1 MGRSLESTS
10 NGAFR
15 AAFVLLGLFVSFSI
29 AGMNFA
35 LGLAAL
41 AWALWIIDRRGAR
54 VRPDGLALASIGLA
68 LSAVPAVLL
77 SENMPRALNDWRS
90 YWELAICFLV
100 GAHIARVRVRETAFW
115 AMAAASMGACLVA
128 FVQRAG
134 GLDLGPVHIGA
145 AHRVGGTMFTMT
157 FAGIL
162 YQLILFNAAAAF
174 SPRFARQRGWLTL
187 VVALEFTALLMTM
200 TRGAWIALFAG
211 ALVLCFLVRKRA
223 LVLGTVVALAAALAF
238 SFVFA
243 RDQGRTIAV
252 TELATRP
259 ADRNVATRLVLWQIS
274 WELFREHPV
283 FGVGMGDYTIEADKR
298 LRKREVRTTVD
309 THNVYL
315 HLLATRG
322 VVGFIPFLI
331 YFVVLLRSLARVY
344 ARAGPSL
351 VERYYAAG
359 AIAAVAAVMAGALT
373 ENNVDDSEVFMVLM
387 FLVGIARSALARES
401 PPSARDG
408 D

>member
-1 MGRSLESTS
+1 MSRSLEGLS

-15 AAFVLLGLFVSFSI
+15 AAFVLLGLFVPFSI

-54 VRPDGLALASIGLA
+54 IRPDGLAVASIALA
-68 LSAVPAVLL
+68 VSALPAVFM
-77 SENMPRALNDWRS
+77 SENTARALNDWRS

-100 GAHIARVRVRETAFW
+100 GAHIARVRAREAAFW
-115 AMAAASMGACLVA
+115 AMTGATAGACLVA
-128 FVQRAG
+128 FVQRMGGIDAG
-134 GLDLGPVHIGA
+134 PIHIGA

-162 YQLILFNAAAAF
+162 YQIVLFTAAAALSARF
-174 SPRFARQRGWLTL
+174 SRRRWWLAA
-187 VVALEFTALLMTM
+187 VVAAGFTALLLTM
-200 TRGAWIALFAG
+200 TRGAWIALFVG
-211 ALVLCFLVRKRA
+211 AVVLCLLVRRRA
-223 LVLGTVVALAAALAF
+223 VVAGTAIALAAALLF

-243 RDQGRTIAV
+243 RDEGRTIAV

-259 ADRNVATRLVLWQIS
+259 ADRNVATRLVLWSIS
-274 WELFREHPV
+274 WDLFRDHPV

-298 LRKREVRTTVD
+298 LGERKVRTTVD

-315 HLLATRG
+315 HVLATRG
-322 VVGFIPFLI
+322 LVGFIPFLL
-331 YFVVLLRSLARVY
+331 YFVVLLRSLGRVY
-344 ARAGPSL
+344 SRAGPSSL
-351 VERYYAAG
+351 ERGYAAG
-359 AIAAVAAVMAGALT
+359 AIAAVTAVLAGALT
-373 ENNVDDSEVFMVLM
+373 ENNVEDSEVFMVLM

-401 PPSARDG
+401 PPPAP
-408 D
+408 

>member
-1 MGRSLESTS
+1 
-10 NGAFR
+10 
-15 AAFVLLGLFVSFSI
+15 LFVPFSI

-54 VRPDGLALASIGLA
+54 IRLDGLALASIA
-68 LSAVPAVLL
+68 LVVSAIPAVRL
-77 SENMPRALNDWRS
+77 SENLPRALNDWRS
-90 YWELAICFLV
+90 YWVLAICFLV
-100 GAHIARVRVRETAFW
+100 GAHIARVGAREAAFR
-115 AMAAASMGACLVA
+115 AMAFASVGACLVA

-134 GLDLGPVHIGA
+134 GFDLGPLHIGA

-162 YQLILFNAAAAF
+162 YQIILFNSSAVFAR
-174 SPRFARQRGWLTL
+174 RFAHWRWWLAGI
-187 VVALEFTALLMTM
+187 VAMEFTALLMTM

-211 ALVLCFLVRKRA
+211 ALVLCLLLRRRA
-223 LVLGTVVALAAALAF
+223 LLVGTAAALAVAVAF
-238 SFVFA
+238 SFMFA

-274 WELFREHPV
+274 LELFREHPV
-283 FGVGMGDYTIEADKR
+283 FGVGMGDYTIEADKH
-298 LRKREVRTTVD
+298 LRERKVRTTVD

-322 VVGFIPFLI
+322 VVGFIPFVV

-344 ARAGPSL
+344 TRAGPNS

-359 AIAAVAAVMAGALT
+359 AIAAVAAVLAGALT
-373 ENNVDDSEVFMVLM
+373 ENNVDDSEVFMALM
-387 FLVGIARSALARES
+387 FLVGIARSPLARET
-401 PPSARDG
+401 PPPAGED

>member
-1 MGRSLESTS
+1 MSRSLESIS

-15 AAFVLLGLFVSFSI
+15 AAFVLLGLFVPFSI

-54 VRPDGLALASIGLA
+54 VRPDGLALASIALA
-68 LSAVPAVLL
+68 VSALPSVLN
-77 SENMPRALNDWRS
+77 SENAPRALNDWRS

-100 GAHIARVRVRETAFW
+100 GAHIARVRAREAAFW
-115 AMAAASMGACLVA
+115 TMAAASVGACLVA

-134 GLDLGPVHIGA
+134 GIDVGPLHIGS

-162 YQLILFNAAAAF
+162 YQLVLFNATAAL
-174 SPRFARQRGWLTL
+174 SPRFSRRRWLL
-187 VVALEFTALLMTM
+187 AGIVAIEFVALLLTM

-211 ALVLCFLVRKRA
+211 AAVLCLLVRRRA
-223 LVLGTVVALAAALAF
+223 AVVGVAIALAVAVVF

-243 RDQGRTIAV
+243 RDEGRTIAV

-259 ADRNVATRLVLWQIS
+259 ADRNVATRLVLWAIS
-274 WELFREHPV
+274 WDLFRDHPV
-283 FGVGMGDYTIEADKR
+283 FGVGMGDYTIEADRR
-298 LRKREVRTTVD
+298 LGEREVRTTVD

-315 HLLATRG
+315 HVLATRG
-322 VVGFIPFLI
+322 LVGFIPFVV
-331 YFVVLLRSLARVY
+331 YFVVLLRSLRRVWS
-344 ARAGPSL
+344 RAGPMSI
-351 VERYYAAG
+351 ERCYAAG
-359 AIAAVAAVMAGALT
+359 TIAAVAAVMVGALT
-373 ENNVDDSEVFMVLM
+373 ENNVDDSEVFMALM
-387 FLVGIARSALARES
+387 FLVGIARSPAARES
-401 PPSARDG
+401 PPAG
-408 D
+408 G

>member
-1 MGRSLESTS
+1 MGRSLESIS

-15 AAFVLLGLFVSFSI
+15 AAFVLLGLFVPFSI

-54 VRPDGLALASIGLA
+54 VRPDGLALASIALA
-68 LSAVPAVLL
+68 LSAVPSVLN
-77 SENMPRALNDWRS
+77 SENAPRALNDWRS

-100 GAHIARVRVRETAFW
+100 GAHIARVRAREAAFW
-115 AMAAASMGACLVA
+115 TMAAASVGACLVA

-134 GLDLGPVHIGA
+134 GIDVGPLHIGS

-162 YQLILFNAAAAF
+162 YQLVLFNAAAAL
-174 SPRFARQRGWLTL
+174 SPRFSRRRWLL
-187 VVALEFTALLMTM
+187 AGIVAIEFVALLLTM

-211 ALVLCFLVRKRA
+211 AAVLCLLVRRRA
-223 LVLGTVVALAAALAF
+223 AVAGVAIALAVAVVF

-243 RDQGRTIAV
+243 RDEGRTIAV

-259 ADRNVATRLVLWQIS
+259 ADRNVATRLVLWSIS
-274 WELFREHPV
+274 WDLFRDHPV
-283 FGVGMGDYTIEADKR
+283 FGVGMGDYTIEADRR
-298 LRKREVRTTVD
+298 LGEREVRTTVD

-315 HLLATRG
+315 HVLATRG
-322 VVGFIPFLI
+322 LVGFIPFVL
-331 YFVVLLRSLARVY
+331 YFVVLLRSLGRVWS
-344 ARAGPSL
+344 RAGPMSI
-351 VERYYAAG
+351 ERCYATG
-359 AIAAVAAVMAGALT
+359 TIAAVAAVMVGALT
-373 ENNVDDSEVFMVLM
+373 ENNVDDSEVFMALM
-387 FLVGIARSALARES
+387 FLVGIARSALGRES
-401 PPSARDG
+401 PPARG
-408 D
+408 

>member
-1 MGRSLESTS
+1 VRSIEGIS

-15 AAFVLLGLFVSFSI
+15 GAFILFAIFAPFSI

-41 AWALWIIDRRGAR
+41 AWTLWIIERRGAR
-54 VRPDGLALASIGLA
+54 VRPDGLALASIA
-68 LSAVPAVLL
+68 LVVFALPSVLM

-100 GAHIARVRVRETAFW
+100 GAHIARVRVREAAFW
-115 AMAAASMGACLVA
+115 TLTFSASVACVVA
-128 FVQRAG
+128 FIQRAG
-134 GLDLGPVHIGA
+134 GLDAGPIHIGA

-162 YQLILFNAAAAF
+162 YQLILFTGAAAF
-174 SPRFARQRGWLTL
+174 SPRFAHRRLWLAL
-187 VVALEFTALLMTM
+187 VVSMELVALLLTM
-200 TRGAWIALFAG
+200 TRGAWVALFVG
-211 ALVLCFLVRKRA
+211 AAVLCLLIRKRA
-223 LVLGTVVALAAALAF
+223 AFIGTALALAIALLF

-259 ADRNVATRLVLWQIS
+259 ADRNVGTRLVLWQIS
-274 WELFREHPV
+274 WDLFREHPI
-283 FGVGMGDYTIEADKR
+283 FGVGMGDYTIEADR
-298 LRKREVRTTVD
+298 HLRERKVLTTVD

-322 VVGFIPFLI
+322 LVGFIPFVV

-344 ARAGPSL
+344 SRAGPASI
-351 VERYYAAG
+351 ERYYAAG
-359 AIAAVAAVMAGALT
+359 AIAVVAAILAGALT
-373 ENNVDDSEVFMVLM
+373 ENNVDDSEVSMVFM
-387 FLVGIARSALARES
+387 FLVGIARSALARET
-401 PPSARDG
+401 PPERS
-408 D
+408 

>member
-1 MGRSLESTS
+1 MRSIAGIS

-15 AAFVLLGLFVSFSI
+15 AAFVLFALFAPFSI

-41 AWALWIIDRRGAR
+41 AWTLWIIEQRGAR
-54 VRPDGLALASIGLA
+54 VRPDALALASIALA
-68 LSAVPAVLL
+68 AFALPSILL
-77 SENMPRALNDWRS
+77 SENAARALNDWRS
-90 YWELAICFLV
+90 YWELSICFLV
-100 GAHIARVRVRETAFW
+100 GASIARVRAREAAFW
-115 AMAAASMGACLVA
+115 ALAFSASVACVVA
-128 FVQRAG
+128 FIQRAG
-134 GLDLGPVHIGA
+134 GLDAGPIHIGA

-162 YQLILFNAAAAF
+162 YQLILFTGAVALA
-174 SPRFARQRGWLTL
+174 PRFSRWRWWLAA
-187 VVALEFTALLMTM
+187 VVAMEFTALLLTM
-200 TRGAWIALFAG
+200 TRGAWVALFVG
-211 ALVLCFLVRKRA
+211 AAVLCMMVRRRA
-223 LVLGTVVALAAALAF
+223 AFMATALALAVALLF

-259 ADRNVATRLVLWQIS
+259 ADRNVGTRLVLWQIS
-274 WELFREHPV
+274 WDLFLQHPV
-283 FGVGMGDYTIEADKR
+283 FGVGMGDYTIEADR
-298 LRKREVRTTVD
+298 HLRGRKVLTTVD

-322 VVGFIPFLI
+322 LVGFIPFVL

-344 ARAGPSL
+344 ARAGPSS

-359 AIAAVAAVMAGALT
+359 TVAVVAAILAGALT
-373 ENNVDDSEVFMVLM
+373 ENNVDDSEVFMVFM
-387 FLVGIARSALARES
+387 FLVGIARSPLARGN
-401 PPSARDG
+401 PPAG
-408 D
+408 G